1 MSILKKEYLELD
13 ESQSFDVTWQYEENI
28 FAGKIF
34 LSKKEIKIKFTGEM
48 RHGRQFPLFSIPDDT
63 LTCFSFT
70 DTFILHNLK
79 PLNGSSR
86 HLDRYTTFFECE
98 YSVEYL
104 IFLPTTYNEK
114 KCDFDSITIHS
125 IMINDWVGITK
136 KQQQILQRHI
146 NGDNLFKNTMD
157 LDQISCEINTGLSL
171 TIEYNLSTHHS
182 VKNFNYGFEYSPSL
196 SLYFESKQPS
206 SSIKNTFDHIYSL
219 LGFLNGGDFPVK
231 KVPLRFTQHGY
242 VMHGYLYFPT
252 EQEHQGKKHSYSFFP
267 LGHDLAFDT
276 LGLPS
281 LPLCVFENFFSLDEK
296 HKSLF
301 CKLLKYRRM
310 ENIEERFLG
319 YFRLLE
325 SLCHNTKCH
334 IDADALNVLIGR
346 AKPFMKKYFND
357 SKGVSSFLN
366 GLPRYNRSK
375 YNTEKCISDFYKKIP
390 QIVTDNWDFNSKN
403 IKDVCTLRN
412 DITHAN
418 NFYIEESEII
428 KKTSF
433 VEALL
438 IFALGEKIG
447 INVDIMATVIHRMT
461 GYHVL
466 MKSDAY
472 CVRTSN

>member
-1 MSILKKEYLELD
+1 MKSLKKEYLELD
-13 ESQSFDVTWQYEENI
+13 ERQVFDITWQYEENI
-28 FAGKIF
+28 FAGKFF
-34 LSKKEIKIKFTGEM
+34 LSQKEIKIKFTGEM
-48 RHGRQFPLFSIPDDT
+48 RLGRQFPLFSIPEDK
-63 LTCFSFT
+63 LTCYSFT
-70 DTFILHNLK
+70 ETFVLHNLK

-98 YSVEYL
+98 YSVDYL
-104 IFLPTTYNEK
+104 IFIPTNYYDKRCE
-114 KCDFDSITIHS
+114 FESITIHS

-136 KQQQILQRHI
+136 KQQQIIKRHI
-146 NGDNLFKNTMD
+146 DGESLFKNTLD
-157 LDQISCEINTGLSL
+157 LEQISCEINTDLSL
-171 TIEYNLSTHHS
+171 TIEYNVSVHHS
-182 VKNFNYGFEYSPSL
+182 VKNFSYGFEYSPSL
-196 SLYFESKQPS
+196 SLCFENRQVS
-206 SSIKNTFDHIYSL
+206 SSIKNTFDQIYSL
-219 LGFLNGGDFPVK
+219 LSFLNGGDFPVK
-231 KVPLRFTQHGY
+231 KVPLLFTQHGY
-242 VMHGYLYFPT
+242 AMHGYLYFPT
-252 EQEHQGKKHSYSFFP
+252 EKEHQKKEHSYSFFP
-267 LGHDLAFDT
+267 LGHDLAFDN

-281 LPLCVFENFFSLDEK
+281 LPPCVFENFFSLDEK

-301 CKLLKYRRM
+301 GKLLKYRRM

-325 SLCHNTKCH
+325 SLCYNTKCH

-346 AKPFMKKYFND
+346 GKPFMQKYFNG
-357 SKGVSSFLN
+357 SKGVSSFLK

-375 YNTEKCISDFYKKIP
+375 YNTEKCIFDFHKKIP
-390 QIVTDNWDFNSKN
+390 QRVTDRWNLNSKN

-428 KKTSF
+428 KKTAF

-447 INVDIMATVIHRMT
+447 INVGIMGTVIHRMT

-466 MKSDAY
+466 MNNDAY